1 MKTLTILFLSVL
13 SLSGFSQ
20 QVYATDDGAI
30 RGYDPVA
37 YFESGEPTKGSSE
50 FTYGWNGATW
60 YFASQKNLDMFK
72 NDPESY
78 SPQYGGFCAY
88 AVGNG
93 YTYEADPNAWKIV
106 EGKLYLNYS
115 KGIQKKWSA
124 KQDYFIKQAD
134 TNWPNLKSQ

>member
-50 FTYGWNGATW
+50 FAYEWSGATW
-60 YFASQKNLDMFK
+60 YFSSQKNLDTFK

-124 KQDYFIKQAD
+124 KQDYFIEQAD
-134 TNWPNLKSQ
+134 INWPKLIK